1 MHMNYEFSV
10 GAFFL
15 GILIVAISAVVLR
28 WYQPIADNLSSGVS
42 SYDRFKLAGL
52 IGVIVGFVV
61 MLNLHSIILEAL
73 VGLFI

>member
-52 IGVIVGFVV
+52 IGVGVGFVV
-61 MLNLHSIILEAL
+61 MLNLHTVLLQAF
-73 VGLFI
+73 VNLFI